1 MKQFIVLMLVGLGL
15 IASPALVA
23 SPVMAQDQKI
33 GYVDLQKALNLS
45 AAGKEAKEK
54 IKAKVQNYDAD
65 VKERQEELKKLKED
79 LEKQAMLL
87 SEEARNAKERTY
99 QQKVKDYQRFT
110 KDIQETLQ
118 QTDADLTRKILER
131 LLTVVQSVGKSEGY
145 VMILEKTESSL
156 VYADESIDITD
167 KVIKA
172 FDKQGN

>member
-1 MKQFIVLMLVGLGL
+1 MKQFVVLMLVCLGL
-15 IASPALVA
+15 VA
-23 SPVMAQDQKI
+23 TPVMAQAQKI

-54 IKAKVQNYDAD
+54 IKAKVQGYD
-65 VKERQEELKKLKED
+65 VEVQGRQEELKKLKED

-87 SEEARNAKERTY
+87 SEDARNAKERDY

-118 QTDADLTRKILER
+118 QTDADLTRQILES
-131 LLTVVQSVGKSEGY
+131 LLGVVQDVGKRDGY
-145 VMILEKTESSL
+145 TLVLEKTESSL

-167 KVIKA
+167 AVIKA
-172 FDKQGN
+172 FDKLGN